1 MMMDE
6 LDEAVDALKE
16 FGGKEGDKSL
26 QIDSVLNEGANP
38 LPDFSDSRI
47 YDKSSNIHH

>member
-1 MMMDE
+1 MPNPTSPEQRQNMIIDE

-26 QIDSVLNEGANP
+26 MIDSML
-38 LPDFSDSRI
+38 
-47 YDKSSNIHH
+47 